1 MKKVALITGASRG
14 IGRAAAY
21 QLAQDGCAVCI
32 NYYERKDKAD
42 ELAALLRS
50 EGHEAITVQADV
62 SVRAQVDEMVRR
74 CERELGPV
82 TLLVNN
88 AGVAGQALF
97 QDVTDALWDRYF
109 GVNLCGARN
118 TIQAVLPH
126 MLHEKRGCIINVSS
140 IWGQHGASCEVVYS
154 CTKHALIGLT
164 RSLAMELAPSG
175 IRVNCVAPGV
185 IDTDMVK
192 VLGEETL
199 RDLAEQTPLGR
210 LGTPE
215 DVAAAISYLA
225 SDRASFV
232 TGQVLAV
239 DGAFVL

>member
-1 MKKVALITGASRG
+1 MKKVALITGSSRG

-21 QLAQDGCAVCI
+21 QLAHDGCAVCV

-42 ELAALLRS
+42 ELVSLLRS
-50 EGHEAITVQADV
+50 EGCEAIAVQADV
-62 SVRAQVDEMVRR
+62 SKRDEVNAMVAQ

-97 QDVTDALWDRYF
+97 QDVTDEMWDRYF
-109 GVNLCGARN
+109 SVNLCGARN
-118 TIQAVLPH
+118 TIQAVLPY
-126 MLHEKRGCIINVSS
+126 MLHEKSGCIINISS
-140 IWGQHGASCEVVYS
+140 IWGQHGASCEVTYS

-185 IDTDMVK
+185 IETDMVK

-199 RDLAEQTPLGR
+199 RDLAAETPLGR
-210 LGTPE
+210 LGKPE
-215 DVAAAISYLA
+215 DIAAAVSYLA
-225 SDRASFV
+225 SDKASFV